1 MKYTWLLPI
10 IITACGT
17 APVTPPAGALD
28 VEEAALDRIMLYAHG
43 YRTKVRN
50 PDIGSMLNNA
60 LLDFNNGSN
69 DPTKSEELLQLPS
82 NRD

>member
-1 MKYTWLLPI
+1 MTD
-10 IITACGT
+10 
-17 APVTPPAGALD
+17 PPAHALD
-28 VEEAALDRIMLYAHG
+28 VEQDALEKIMLYAHG